1 MCRETYLSVVKDYK
15 IRRCVTSLRISS
27 HKLEIEVG
35 RYKKEDSN
43 VRFCKM
49 CVNSNLVEDE
59 VHFIIDCD
67 AYRNERTQLYESM
80 SKLCSNF
87 IDMNSEQKKDV
98 K

>member
-1 MCRETYLSVVKDYK
+1 
-15 IRRCVTSLRISS
+15 
-27 HKLEIEVG
+27 
-35 RYKKEDSN
+35 
-43 VRFCKM
+43 M

-87 IDMNSEQKKDV
+87 IDMNSEQKFVWMLSNEDSIVINEVSKYIYCPHV
-98 K
+98 TIRYLIS